1 MKRTLVALVAA
12 VMMTG
17 ACASMRGVK
26 VGTDKS
32 AAATYQVSVRNTRS
46 TAITVMWVDAT
57 GTQELGSVRAGQTL
71 AFNVSAASGT
81 LRAVNTSGTSIGSKA
96 VNLSNG
102 SQTVS
107 F

>member
-1 MKRTLVALVAA
+1 MKRAFVALVTAT
-12 VMMTG
+12 MLSG
-17 ACASMRGVK
+17 ACASMRGVS
-26 VGTDKS
+26 VGTDKGTVAS
-32 AAATYQVSVRNTRS
+32 YQVNVRNTRS
-46 TAITVMWVDAT
+46 STITVMWVDGT

-71 AFNVSAASGT
+71 SFRVSSQSGT
-81 LRAVNTSGTSIGSKA
+81 LKALNTSGTTIGSKA